1 MSINQKRVMDYRD
14 LAGTTGGGTGGI
26 TSEDHRIIEIE
37 GMFKEAYA
45 IMVTEYTY
53 DNGAISSI
61 DVWSNVDKLNKLFTK
76 TFTYSGGSVQQI
88 ELRDL
93 KTGYKITTTFTYSDG
108 NLVAKHRQLTQG

>member
-1 MSINQKRVMDYRD
+1 MIEGKRVLDYTAD
-14 LAGTTGGGTGGI
+14 SGSTGGGGTGI

-108 NLVAKHRQLTQG
+108 NVVAKHRQLTQG